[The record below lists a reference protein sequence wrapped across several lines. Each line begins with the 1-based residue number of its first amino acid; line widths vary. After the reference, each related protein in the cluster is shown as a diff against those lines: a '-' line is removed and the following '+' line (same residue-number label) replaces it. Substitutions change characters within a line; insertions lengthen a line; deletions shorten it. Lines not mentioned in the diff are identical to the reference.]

1 MTDPADIRLL
11 AALAELGKGAVHE
24 LAAKVGM
31 DPREVAYRLVALS
44 GSGLPLLVGVE
55 SDPNG
60 LRAAISGA
68 PASWQRPPGGYPG
81 GPGSV
86 PFPAAAGPNAG
97 PGTAGQNLGGMP
109 GAAGPNPG
117 GAAGP
122 NQGGMPGAAGP
133 NQSGMP
139 GPNQGGMPGP
149 MTSGQGAAPGAGP
162 ASAGVPVRGGAA
174 GMPGAQGS
182 GPHPPG
188 PNGIP
193 DSAGMP
199 GHSGPHPPG
208 QHGMPGP
215 GTSGA
220 YPPGHT
226 GIPAGPGQHGMPG
239 PGTSAAYPPGQ
250 TGIPATGP
258 GPGVS
263 GAYAP
268 GPAGI
273 SGAYPPGPNGIPGG
287 PGVSGAYAPG
297 PNGIPAGP
305 GVSGAYAPGQ
315 TGMPPQVP
323 VGANVHNGPSGPY
336 PAPDPVVSTWGV
348 PQTASWARGDE
359 PRPAAAPA
367 KQGRIGETMQSQG
380 LEGEQLSVQLL
391 EVQDPADFLFGAAG
405 YRLEDG
411 ERAVV
416 VHTEITNRGP
426 IPFASLPDN
435 YLELVTDSGETV
447 AKAPVSLTSRPPHKI
462 GVQPGE
468 TLGGHTVY
476 VLPTATRVVSVRWS
490 PRPEPDERTLTWA
503 VD

>member
-68 PASWQRPPGGYPG
+68 PASWQRPQGPGGGYPG
-81 GPGSV
+81 GPGSA
-86 PFPAAAGPNAG
+86 PFPAA
-97 PGTAGQNLGGMP
+97 GQNPGSMP
-109 GAAGPNPG
+109 GPNPG
-117 GAAGP
+117 GI
-122 NQGGMPGAAGP
+122 
-133 NQSGMP
+133 
-139 GPNQGGMPGP
+139 PGP
-149 MTSGQGAAPGAGP
+149 MASGPGATPGAMPSGPGPMNSP
-162 ASAGVPVRGGAA
+162 ASAGVPVRGGTSGAQGS
-174 GMPGAQGS
+174 GMPGAS

-188 PNGIP
+188 PNGVPGP
-193 DSAGMP
+193 DSPGMP

-220 YPPGHT
+220 YS
-226 GIPAGPGQHGMPG
+226 PGQTGLPG
-239 PGTSAAYPPGQ
+239 PGTSGAYPPAQ
-250 TGIPATGP
+250 TGIPGP
-258 GPGVS
+258 SGGYAPGVS

-273 SGAYPPGPNGIPGG
+273 
-287 PGVSGAYAPG
+287 PGVSGAYPPG

-305 GVSGAYAPGQ
+305 GVSGAYSPGQ
-315 TGMPPQVP
+315 LPPAGP
-323 VGANVHNGPSGPY
+323 SVHNGPY

-435 YLELVTDSGETV
+435 YLELVTDSGETI

-503 VD
+503 VG

>member
-55 SDPNG
+55 SDPHG

-68 PASWQRPPGGYPG
+68 PASWQRPQAPGSGYPG

-86 PFPAAAGPNAG
+86 PFPAAG
-97 PGTAGQNLGGMP
+97 GQNPGGMP
-109 GAAGPNPG
+109 GAMPSGPPGSMPAGPGSTPG
-117 GAAGP
+117 SAP
-122 NQGGMPGAAGP
+122 N
-133 NQSGMP
+133 
-139 GPNQGGMPGP
+139 
-149 MTSGQGAAPGAGP
+149 GP
-162 ASAGVPVRGGAA
+162 ASAGVPVRGGAQA
-174 GMPGAQGS
+174 PGMPGGMSGAPGSGMPGTS
-182 GPHPPG
+182 GPHSPGQSGIPG
-188 PNGIP
+188 PE
-193 DSAGMP
+193 SAGMP

-220 YPPGHT
+220 YPPGQT
-226 GIPAGPGQHGMPG
+226 GLPAGPGQHGMPG
-239 PGTSAAYPPGQ
+239 PGTSGAYPPAQ

-258 GPGVS
+258 GGPGPSAPYGIPAAGPGMS
-263 GAYAP
+263 GAYAS

-273 SGAYPPGPNGIPGG
+273 SGAYPPGPNGNPA
-287 PGVSGAYAPG
+287 VSGAY
-297 PNGIPAGP
+297 
-305 GVSGAYAPGQ
+305 SPGQ
-315 TGMPPQVP
+315 TGMPHQAPAA
-323 VGANVHNGPSGPY
+323 ANVHNGPSGPY
-336 PAPDPVVSTWGV
+336 PAPDPAISTWGV

-405 YRLEDG
+405 YRLEEG

-435 YLELVTDSGETV
+435 YLELVTDSGETI

-476 VLPTATRVVSVRWS
+476 VLPTATRVVAVRWS

>member
-55 SDPNG
+55 SDPQG

-68 PASWQRPPGGYPG
+68 QASWQRPQAPGYPGG

-86 PFPAAAGPNAG
+86 PFPAA
-97 PGTAGQNLGGMP
+97 
-109 GAAGPNPG
+109 
-117 GAAGP
+117 
-122 NQGGMPGAAGP
+122 
-133 NQSGMP
+133 
-139 GPNQGGMPGP
+139 P
-149 MTSGQGAAPGAGP
+149 MQGASRLPGSMPSGPAPAPGSMPSGP
-162 ASAGVPVRGGAA
+162 ASAPGSMPSGPASAPGSLPSGPAPGSMPSGPAAPSGPPAAPMPNGPASSGIPASGGMVPPP
-174 GMPGAQGS
+174 GMPGGSPGAS

-188 PNGIP
+188 PSGIA

-220 YPPGHT
+220 YPPGQA
-226 GIPAGPGQHGMPG
+226 GIPATGPGSPGQHGMPG
-239 PGTSAAYPPGQ
+239 PGTTGAYPPGF
-250 TGIPATGP
+250 P
-258 GPGVS
+258 GAAPGVS

-273 SGAYPPGPNGIPGG
+273 SGAYPPGPNGIPGM
-287 PGVSGAYAPG
+287 SGAYS
-297 PNGIPAGP
+297 PA
-305 GVSGAYAPGQ
+305 Q
-315 TGMPPQVP
+315 TGMP
-323 VGANVHNGPSGPY
+323 ANAYNGQSGPH
-336 PAPDPVVSTWGV
+336 PDPAVSTWGV
-348 PQTASWARGDE
+348 PQTASWARGDD
-359 PRPAAAPA
+359 PKPAAAPA